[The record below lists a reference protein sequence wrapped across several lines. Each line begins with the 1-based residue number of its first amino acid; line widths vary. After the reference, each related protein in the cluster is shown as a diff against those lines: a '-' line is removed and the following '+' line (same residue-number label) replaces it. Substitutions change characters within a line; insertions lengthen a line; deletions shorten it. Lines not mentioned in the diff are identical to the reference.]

1 MTSRR
6 LSKAFGNLGE
16 QRLARRRPAK
26 SRNVEQRPMKIIL
39 PTPQPSKPSVNGCG
53 KS

>member
-6 LSKAFGNLGE
+6 LNKAFGKLGE

-26 SRNVEQRPMKIIL
+26 SRNVEQKPTKIML
-39 PTPQPSKPSVNGCG
+39 PTPQPSKPSVKGCG